1 MVPPP
6 NGTGELVNRPPDQL
20 PPHNDELETD
30 LLAAILLDQR
40 TFALVRHRMSPRLF
54 YRNSSRLIFEAAA
67 ELHDQGHGV
76 DAFATA
82 ALLDR
87 RDVLEQCG
95 GRASLMLLAVRLPSG
110 AGAPVYLEQLERL
123 SQQRRLLQLGCEIE
137 VAVHRDEDP
146 DVTAQDVVA
155 QLSELR
161 GTGSR
166 GVRVADDAQR
176 WFEEFTARARGE
188 KTLTHSTG
196 NAWLDWL
203 LDGGISDGHSYY
215 VGGLAKIGKSKLLI
229 ELGEPLLDQGYAVDW
244 WSVEMSEDE
253 IETRLVSAHTRA
265 RESHLTDP
273 ARPVCRKANIEKN
286 AVEGAAWLKGI
297 DLRLFY
303 EGSPYVE
310 DIALETAARAA
321 EAARAG
327 KRYALFVDYVQECT
341 TTDRHKRG
349 HERIEHC
356 SRVLNGLS
364 KNLRIPVFI
373 AYQLSSYKVEGR
385 GGEKLDYVPPPRP
398 SDGHGSSQIQKDA
411 NHLIMIHRPW
421 YEERGHR
428 SRFTIIDR
436 GLSRGGGGRRQ
447 LYMYA
452 DLDRNRF
459 EPWYETTPPPFKPL
473 EDMEQF
479 L

>member
-1 MVPPP
+1 MS
-6 NGTGELVNRPPDQL
+6 RDRL
-20 PPHNDELETD
+20 PPHNDELEGD
-30 LLAAILLDQR
+30 LLAAVLLDPR
-40 TFALVRHRMSPRLF
+40 MFAMVRHRMRAGLF
-54 YRNSSRLIFEAAA
+54 FRNSSRLIFEAAT
-67 ELHDQGHGV
+67 EITDDGHQA
-76 DAFATA
+76 DAFAVA
-82 ALLDR
+82 SLLARKGELD
-87 RDVLEQCG
+87 QCG
-95 GRASLMLLAVRLPSG
+95 GRNGLMRLVTRLPSG
-110 AGAPVYLEQLERL
+110 AGAPSYLEQLERL
-123 SQQRRLLQLGCEIE
+123 AQQRSLLDLGRELD
-137 VAVHRDEDP
+137 VSVYRDEDP
-146 DVTAQDVVA
+146 SVIAQDLVGR
-155 QLSELR
+155 LSEIR
-161 GTGSR
+161 GTTSR
-166 GVRVADDAQR
+166 GVHVKKDAGR
-176 WFEEFTARARGE
+176 WFDDFTARARGE
-188 KTLTHSTG
+188 KLPQIPTG

-203 LDGGISDGHSYY
+203 LDGGISNGHSYY
-215 VGGLAKIGKSKLLI
+215 VGGLAKIGKSKLLVEI
-229 ELGEPLLDQGYAVDW
+229 AEPLLNTEWCLDW

-265 RESHLTDP
+265 RESHLINPD
-273 ARPVCRKANIEKN
+273 RPVCRKANVERD
-286 AVEGAAWLKGI
+286 AVQGAAWLRTL
-297 DLRLFY
+297 DLRMFC

-310 DIALETAARAA
+310 DIALETSARAA
-321 EAARAG
+321 ECASAG
-327 KRYALFVDYVQECT
+327 KRYALIVDYVQECT
-341 TTDRHKRG
+341 TTDQGKRG

-385 GGEKLDYVPPPRP
+385 GGERLDYVPPPRP

-436 GLSRGGGGRRQ
+436 GLSRGAGGRRQ

-459 EPWYETTPPPFKPL
+459 EPWHETPPDPFKPL
-473 EDMEQF
+473 EDMDQF